1 MKKVIATV
9 LILLCIACFLSVFV
23 GCKPTENPNES
34 KKVLYPH
41 SVGYVHSEDAD
52 DGYAT
57 LYIPDDGK
65 CNVLLLADPQLDV
78 TEKYKVVGSENRLT
92 LLLVEKLID
101 ATNPDLVIIAGDI
114 AMTGY
119 LTNADLFC
127 DIADVV
133 ESKNIPWS
141 FTFGNHDSENGFY
154 KETATPESAFGQ
166 LTKPNLIELVQ
177 EKYEH
182 CLVNSSDCESGYG
195 NHFINVRNT
204 KGELLT
210 SICNFDCVYEGESDY
225 SHVIDEKQTEWYA
238 KNIRFLT
245 EQNNGKFSSIAVTH
259 VALPEMFIGW
269 NEAFD
274 DGTPNESYHYGN
286 LLDGD
291 YSSYAPD
298 SEFFATMQ
306 SLGSTKAVFFG
317 HHHSNDASI
326 RYKGID
332 LTFIQHSGMSHEYR
346 TTHKGTYGVMSG
358 WPKNAVFDFTQ
369 IDTYGDYRGGTMVT
383 VDSNGDFSY
392 APVYAKD
399 VISDYKN
406 WTIDYDKVANSII
419 AERGESAVIRT
430 NK

>member
-1 MKKVIATV
+1 MKKVTATI
-9 LILLCIACFLSVFV
+9 LIILCIVCILSVFA
-23 GCKPTENPNES
+23 GCENVDETKEN
-34 KKVLYPH
+34 KKILYPH
-41 SVGYVHSEDAD
+41 AVGYVNSANAD

-57 LYIPDDGK
+57 LYIPDNSEGK
-65 CNVLLLADPQLDV
+65 ILLLADPQLDV
-78 TEKYKVVGSENRLT
+78 TEKYRIVGSENRLT
-92 LLLVEKLID
+92 LLLVEKLIV
-101 ATNPDLVIIAGDI
+101 ATNPDFVIIAGDI
-114 AMTGY
+114 AMSGY
-119 LTNADLFC
+119 LTNWELFC
-127 DIADVV
+127 NIADII

-141 FTFGNHDSENGFY
+141 FTFGNHDSENGFFN
-154 KETATPESAFGQ
+154 ESATTESAFGQ
-166 LTKPNLIELVQ
+166 ITKPNLIELVQ

-195 NHFINVRNT
+195 NHFINIRNT

-210 SICNFDCVYEGESDY
+210 SICNLDCVYEGESGY
-225 SHVIDEKQTEWYA
+225 SHVIDAKQTAWYA
-238 KNIRFLT
+238 KNIRFLS
-245 EQNNGKFSSIAVTH
+245 EQNAGNFSSLVVTH

-269 NEAFD
+269 KEAFE
-274 DGTPNESYHYGN
+274 GGAPNENYHYGN

-291 YSSYAPD
+291 YSKYASD
-298 SEFFATMQ
+298 TDFFSTIK

-326 RYKGID
+326 SYEGID

-358 WPKNAVFDFTQ
+358 WPKDAIFDFTQ

-383 VDSNGDFSY
+383 VNSNGGFTY

-399 VISDYKN
+399 VISDYKD
-406 WTIDYDKVANSII
+406 WAIDYDKVANSIS
-419 AERGESAVIRT
+419 ETRGESAVIRA